1 MENLKQQVKE
11 LQKNHDFLKD
21 VVGNLVEALT
31 NLKSRLDDKI
41 TEEHKETEY
50 GKKEPMLIKNSIERN
65 KIAIKMVDEKFKHL
79 EEKEIQL
86 KQFAISCRFYNRGKA
101 MQIYAS

>member
-1 MENLKQQVKE
+1 M
-11 LQKNHDFLKD
+11 
-21 VVGNLVEALT
+21 EALT
-31 NLKSRLDDKI
+31 KSRLDDKI

-50 GKKEPMLIKNSIERN
+50 GKKEQMLIKSSIEKN

-86 KQFAISCRFYNRGKA
+86 KQFAISCRFYNRGYCKRGKQCRF
-101 MQIYAS
+101 MH